1 MLLLFVL
8 AKSSQPTEKVNTITI
23 LKSAITLSFVDKRR
37 FKVSH
42 LPFLYYYTAAVPL
55 LEDFKRWLCL
65 VKMQQ
70 KSNAALHVQHVTSLW
85 SLLDPSFKVLPT
97 CTLFD
102 ENLLMDYYAAPLIR
116 IIKEQQEVAQKRTKT
131 SHPAIDNCQ
140 QARVTE
146 DVFRLT
152 RCIFAGMKNTDID
165 VIKGKIKEII
175 SMLKPLIKQREVDLK
190 SSKRSNVLTQSV
202 MDKYF
207 NSKHVKEVR
216 KKLLNLDYLPTKVD
230 VVDARDYL
238 LIMICMFNA
247 TRASNLI
254 NIMCSDIDDM
264 VQDATFP
271 DAWCFKS
278 DRYKTSLLYG
288 TKVIIVDEP
297 LKHELEKFVMEY
309 VPVLSPMTDATKQP
323 LFGTIR
329 KSKISHSAIS
339 NGMSKSFRKAG
350 DFHRLC
356 PTRIRVSIATE
367 ICGIGEENLT
377 EFATVSNFS
386 VVFVQNF
393 AYVHKLIVFLILF
406 RHS

>member
-1 MLLLFVL
+1 
-8 AKSSQPTEKVNTITI
+8 
-23 LKSAITLSFVDKRR
+23 
-37 FKVSH
+37 
-42 LPFLYYYTAAVPL
+42 
-55 LEDFKRWLCL
+55 
-65 VKMQQ
+65 
-70 KSNAALHVQHVTSLW
+70 
-85 SLLDPSFKVLPT
+85 
-97 CTLFD
+97 
-102 ENLLMDYYAAPLIR
+102 
-116 IIKEQQEVAQKRTKT
+116 
-131 SHPAIDNCQ
+131 
-140 QARVTE
+140 
-146 DVFRLT
+146 
-152 RCIFAGMKNTDID
+152 
-165 VIKGKIKEII
+165 
-175 SMLKPLIKQREVDLK
+175 MLKPLIKQSEVDLK
-190 SSKRSNVLTQSV
+190 SFKRSNVLTQSV

-254 NIMCSDIDDM
+254 NMMCSDVDGM

-297 LKHELEKFVMEY
+297 LKHELEKFVMDY

-350 DFHRLC
+350 VFSEAGDFQRLC

-367 ICGIGEENLT
+367 MCGIGEENLT